1 MLSMEKLA
9 NPFQRLKKG
18 SRNNE
23 SQDDLNIH
31 RSTDSRRMLTP
42 RKITRDDSDVGR
54 KSRSFMRS
62 ISPGRA
68 GARSRSTSKSKSKS
82 PGRGRRKRRGTE
94 DSINLDSGS
103 MNTSMMSRLFSRRKG
118 ETQTAQTQTAQ
129 STRRNKLSESIS
141 SGSGSIDGPPDFAR
155 ESIPDFPRG
164 ILKNA
169 SGHRSPRHNASF
181 INDRTHAS
189 YQSAANLDQR
199 TMDAT
204 DAAEDTQYEY
214 DDIVTDNARRPAPG
228 ERARYSIYHG
238 SVKRKFRVRPYHL
251 FPVDFKMTEEE
262 IYTDSLKPSQNFI
275 FLKSY
280 LAPTSK
286 EIEKVDVPMSVYQLF
301 GSPQEDGRIGALRVE
316 VLGCISLARSKPD
329 ISVYMVCGDA
339 AFATDVLSGYRSP
352 MWPSLSRRAAVFPLH
367 HAFAQLYVGVFD
379 VRANK
384 NKENDFF
391 CGRVALDIA
400 ALRSDTE
407 YDVTF
412 PLRASTFVYDRRKR
426 GVVRLRF
433 SVHWFSERAA
443 LVSYFRKTKSL
454 VSSSPLYHGSPTIP
468 CADPKTFRNVAFT
481 VYGQDLPG
489 KYSRNAF
496 KSTMREYSL
505 YQQNA
510 TLLAQMLA
518 LDAIFYERPHISL
531 YLFFAG
537 MYCISSNSFSLV
549 PAVFVGYIII
559 QLIEN
564 YVHYVDGTKFNMGY
578 KPHTLQEIV
587 NGLLGNAA
595 GAGNFFEP
603 TLVQK
608 KTKRKRGYEYDEQDC
623 PNEVEIEPL
632 DHREFPFSDRDAYPK
647 WSIEDALAPSSNK
660 KNGKLPHL
668 VSMLLRMGLF

>member
-1 MLSMEKLA
+1 MVSTEKLA
-9 NPFQRLKKG
+9 NPFQRMRKANK
-18 SRNNE
+18 NIE
-23 SQDDLNIH
+23 SQDDLDIN
-31 RSTDSRRMLTP
+31 RSTDRRKLP
-42 RKITRDDSDVGR
+42 SGIERKIVRDDSDIGR
-54 KSRSFMRS
+54 KSRSIMDS
-62 ISPGRA
+62 ISPRLP
-68 GARSRSTSKSKSKS
+68 SRLVSKTKSN
-82 PGRGRRKRRGTE
+82 GRGRRKRRGTE
-94 DSINLDSGS
+94 DSESSVVSKNSS
-103 MNTSMMSRLFSRRKG
+103 MIGRFFSRMKSD
-118 ETQTAQTQTAQ
+118 TPTSQ
-129 STRRNKLSESIS
+129 SSRRDRLLNESIS
-141 SGSGSIDGPPDFAR
+141 SGDGSTDRPPDFAR
-155 ESIPDFPRG
+155 MSIQFDGVPDLPRG
-164 ILKNA
+164 ILKN
-169 SGHRSPRHNASF
+169 SRGHQAARHTPTLM
-181 INDRTHAS
+181 NDPTHIPYHS
-189 YQSAANLDQR
+189 EMNFDRPTL
-199 TMDAT
+199 DAT
-204 DAAEDTQYEY
+204 DNADDMQYDY
-214 DDIVTDNARRPAPG
+214 DENVTDNTPRRAPG

-238 SVKRKFRVRPYHL
+238 SVKRKLRVRPYHL
-251 FPVDFKMTEEE
+251 FPLDFKITEEE
-262 IYTDSLKPSQNFI
+262 IYADSLTPSQNFI

-286 EIEKVDVPMSVYQLF
+286 EIQSTYAPASVCQLF

-316 VLGCISLARSKPD
+316 VLGCIALPRTKPD

-352 MWPSLSRRAAVFPLH
+352 IWPSLSRRAAVFPLH

-384 NKENDFF
+384 NKENDLF
-391 CGRVALDIA
+391 CGRVALDLA

-426 GVVRLRF
+426 GVIRLRF

-443 LVSYFRKTKSL
+443 LVSYFKKTKSL
-454 VSSSPLYHGSPTIP
+454 TPCAPLYHGSPTIP

-496 KSTMREYSL
+496 KSTMREYTL
-505 YQQNA
+505 YQQNT

-537 MYCISSNSFSLV
+537 MYCISTNSFSLV

-559 QLIEN
+559 QFVEN
-564 YVHYVDGTKFNMGY
+564 YMHYIDGTKFNMGY
-578 KPHTLQEIV
+578 KPHTLQEIL
-587 NGLLGNAA
+587 NGLLGNTS
-595 GAGNFFEP
+595 GAGEFFEP

-608 KTKRKRGYEYDEQDC
+608 KTKRKRGYEYDGKDD

-647 WSIEDALAPSSNK
+647 WPIEESLAPSSNK
-660 KNGKLPHL
+660 KNGKSAH
-668 VSMLLRMGLF
+668 